1 MKALLALILVAT
13 SAPALAAW
21 APQDQSSAQTPPIV
35 VNGAQPPAPPRQICR
50 RVEALT
56 GSHVSRVR
64 VCHTAAQWRA
74 MSDSSVDDSMD
85 DLSVINT
92 EQGTPANGVTP
103 RGGRPQ

>member
-1 MKALLALILVAT
+1 MKALIAFALIAT
-13 SAPALAAW
+13 SAPAPAA
-21 APQDQSSAQTPPIV
+21 PPPDTSSSQDQHVVVTATPT
-35 VNGAQPPAPPRQICR
+35 ASPPRLICR

-64 VCHTAAQWRA
+64 TCHTAAQWRA
-74 MSDSSVDDSMD
+74 LSDSSVDDAMD
-85 DLSVINT
+85 DLAVINT